1 MTRKFVV
8 NLDMIRVV
16 SLMNY
21 YNDIIVYH
29 NGMPIIM
36 IIIIII

>member
-8 NLDMIRVV
+8 NLDMIRVF

-21 YNDIIVYH
+21 YNDIIV
-29 NGMPIIM
+29 NKKLKA
-36 IIIIII
+36 

>member
-21 YNDIIVYH
+21 YNDIIV
-29 NGMPIIM
+29 NKKLKA
-36 IIIIII
+36 